1 MSHATSQTTV
11 DDIAKAI
18 VARVHSI
25 LVDSPTPNGLLS
37 EESLSVPIPTSSSLC
52 CEQICIDADTMSSAS
67 GLATASSSNVHE
79 IQQMLNAN
87 VSISKIARNFGMSR
101 TTLYKIIE
109 EDELVTKRYSDI
121 SDGDLD
127 QLIESIKE
135 KHPAAGEIM
144 IAGHLKSINLKEQC
158 SRLRKSVHRVDKGGI
173 ADRQLSTIRRRQY
186 FVPSPNYVWQ
196 VDGTHKLVRWKMVIH
211 AAIDGYSRLITF
223 CHCSPNNKSA
233 TVLQLFNQAVVKYGL
248 PPKVRTD
255 HGIENVHVWE
265 RMYSAR
271 QNSNA
276 VIIGQS
282 SIIS

>member
-1 MSHATSQTTV
+1 M
-11 DDIAKAI
+11 
-18 VARVHSI
+18 
-25 LVDSPTPNGLLS
+25 
-37 EESLSVPIPTSSSLC
+37 
-52 CEQICIDADTMSSAS
+52 
-67 GLATASSSNVHE
+67 
-79 IQQMLNAN
+79 
-87 VSISKIARNFGMSR
+87 
-101 TTLYKIIE
+101 
-109 EDELVTKRYSDI
+109 YSDI

-144 IAGHLKSINLKEQC
+144 IAGHLKSMNLKVQR
-158 SRLRKSVHRVDKGGI
+158 SRLRKSVRRVDKDGI

-186 FVPSPNYVWQ
+186 FVPSPNYVWH

-248 PPKVRTD
+248 PLKVRTD
-255 HGIENVHVWE
+255 HGIENVRVWE

-271 QNSNA
+271 QISNA

-282 SIIS
+282 VHNQRVERLHRDINTQVVNQYYNKFMSLEDEGFLDPQNNTDIFCLQEIFLEEINVCTNSHAHQTIIVYPQKAIRHLFNCSS